1 MAARRFRKPSNV
13 PILLQRAP
21 PTIPALWTGLSKLHR
36 SSLLTNSVALSRSD
50 SFAPRSG
57 RGGGDRSK
65 KQHYR
70 VARQQPPA
78 AASSQPHRR
87 IPRRNRTPSTA
98 RSHRHRSGRT
108 VTPRQGPDPE
118 RFLPGHPSLGC
129 ARGPPLGRRERAC
142 ERNSS
147 EIPRGQVDPVKKARV
162 AGSVVPGGGGGGGGN
177 GSTQRLVRRGRLL
190 EGFRLR
196 RGGGRRGRVCGV
208 HAPIGITVVR
218 HTKFRVSTKFKL
230 TVGKTLSSADRWSM
244 P

>member
-1 MAARRFRKPSNV
+1 MRSCVQANTNIARGRGKLAFR
-13 PILLQRAP
+13 LLAFGRASFSKTEQRPHTP
-21 PTIPALWTGLSKLHR
+21 PTCPTDNPGALDGLSKLHR

-70 VARQQPPA
+70 VARQQPPG

-98 RSHRHRSGRT
+98 RSHRHRSGRA

-118 RFLPGHPSLGC
+118 RFLPGHPFLGC
-129 ARGPPLGRRERAC
+129 ARGPPLGRRETAC

-147 EIPRGQVDPVKKARV
+147 EIPRGQVDPGKGERSGKCC
-162 AGSVVPGGGGGGGGN
+162 P
-177 GSTQRLVRRGRLL
+177 RR
-190 EGFRLR
+190 R
-196 RGGGRRGRVCGV
+196 RRWRRKWE
-208 HAPIGITVVR
+208 HAA
-218 HTKFRVSTKFKL
+218 
-230 TVGKTLSSADRWSM
+230 LS
-244 P
+244 